1 MAPKTLHCLRGEARL
16 LSDVAH
22 ANSFFTRL
30 RGLLGRKALKPEQ
43 GLLIT
48 PCHSVHTLGMKFA
61 IGVVFLNR
69 EGAVI
74 HQIAEMAPGKLSPV
88 IKGAK
93 QVLELHPER
102 LASWGLKT
110 GDVLVFRR

>member
-1 MAPKTLHCLRGEARL
+1 MARKTLHCLRGEQLL
-16 LSDVAH
+16 LSEVAH
-22 ANSFFTRL
+22 AHSFFTRL
-30 RGLLGRKALKPEQ
+30 RGLLGQKQLKHEQ

-48 PCHSVHTLGMKFA
+48 PCHSVHTLGMHFA

-74 HQIAEMAPGKLSPV
+74 HQIAEMPPGKLSPV

-93 QVLELHPER
+93 QVLELHPET
-102 LASWGLKT
+102 LATWGLEM
-110 GDVLVFRR
+110 GDVLVFR

>member
-1 MAPKTLHCLRGEARL
+1 MARPLLTCLRGEEPL
-16 LSDVAH
+16 LSQVAH

-30 RGLLGRKALKPEQ
+30 RGLLGRTELSADQ
-43 GLLIT
+43 GLLIS
-48 PCHSVHTLGMKFA
+48 PCHSVHTLGMHFA

-74 HQIAEMAPGKLSPV
+74 HQIAEMPPGQLSPI

-93 QVLELHPER
+93 KVLELHPQT
-102 LASWGLKT
+102 LARWDLKT
-110 GDVLVFRR
+110 GETLLFR